1 MRFDNIS
8 IGKRL
13 WWSSAILGALVA
25 VLLGVS
31 LWGLGS
37 LANAAESASEH
48 AELALAISD
57 VEHHGAETA
66 ALQTMYAFQASLG
79 VAGATSDDQGMRQR
93 FLEGSATLDHDLQT
107 LEAVMAS
114 HADTTLA
121 DKQLVDAFVKT
132 YDEFKQTDARMVA
145 LYREGT
151 PASIKAA
158 NELAISKPITVM
170 TTTTGPLEEMSARS
184 VADSVAALRDLDSA
198 KNTTRS
204 VLLIT
209 ALITLALAIVLLS
222 LVTRSITVPLRNIV
236 ELIRKMATGDLRGRL
251 ASPARDELG
260 QMGAALN
267 ESLDRMSETIGGI
280 ESGAVSL
287 SAASEELSVTSHRM
301 SASSEESAT
310 QAAAVAAA
318 AEQVSRS
325 IQSVAATSEELVAS
339 EAEIARSAAMAAQ
352 VASAGV
358 AAAGRANETVNAL
371 GESSVEIGEVVA
383 VITSIAEQINLLAL
397 NATIEAARA
406 GEVGKSFAVVADEVK
421 DLARKTAQSS
431 ATIGRKVIQMQAS
444 AEHAVAAIGGITD
457 VITRI
462 DQLQSVV
469 AAAVEEQA
477 TATNEISRGVNEAA
491 AGSGEIARGI
501 GDVSQVARDTS
512 QDSSATYQ
520 AADDLARLAASLT
533 GLVGKFQVTP
543 GA

>member
-13 WWSSAILGALVA
+13 WWSCAIIGALVA

-37 LANAAESASEH
+37 LSQAGESAADH
-48 AELALAISD
+48 AGLALAVSD

-79 VAGATSDDQGMRQR
+79 IAGATSDDQGMRKR
-93 FLEGSATLDHDLQT
+93 FLEGAAALDQDVQT
-107 LEAVMAS
+107 LEADMAS
-114 HADTTLA
+114 HADTPQA
-121 DKQLVDAFVKT
+121 DKQMVAAFVKT
-132 YDEFKQTDARMVA
+132 YDEFKQTDDRIVA

-158 NELAISKPITVM
+158 NELAVSKPITVM
-170 TTTTGPLEEMSARS
+170 TTTTGPLEEMSSRA
-184 VADSVAALRDLDSA
+184 VADSATAIRDLEST
-198 KNTTRS
+198 KTTTRS
-204 VLLIT
+204 VLLVT
-209 ALITLALAIVLLS
+209 ALLTLVLAMVLVS
-222 LVTRSITVPLRNIV
+222 LVTRSITVPLRRTV
-236 ELIRKMATGDLRGRL
+236 ALIRNMATGDLRQRL
-251 ASPARDELG
+251 ESPSRDELG

-267 ESLDRMSETIGGI
+267 ESLDRMSDTIGGI

-318 AEQVSRS
+318 AEQISRS
-325 IQSVAATSEELVAS
+325 IQAVAATSEELVAS
-339 EAEIARSAAMAAQ
+339 EAEIAKSAAMAAQ

-371 GESSVEIGEVVA
+371 GESSAEIGEVVA

-431 ATIGRKVIQMQAS
+431 GTIGRKVIQMQAS

-477 TATNEISRGVNEAA
+477 AATNEISRSVNEAA
-491 AGSGEIARGI
+491 AGSSEIARGI

-512 QDSSATYQ
+512 QDTAATYQ
-520 AADDLARLAASLT
+520 SADDLARLAASLT
-533 GLVGKFQVTP
+533 GLVGKFQVNP
-543 GA
+543 SA